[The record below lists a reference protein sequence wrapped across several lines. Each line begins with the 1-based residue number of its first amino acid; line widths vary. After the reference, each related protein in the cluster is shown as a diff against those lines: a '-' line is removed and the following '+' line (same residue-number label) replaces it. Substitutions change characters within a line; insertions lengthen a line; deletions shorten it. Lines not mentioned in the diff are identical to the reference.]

1 MDMFEMGPGAVSLQ
15 EASFIS
21 LSELRSALWRISL
34 LIKRLNSIRGGIGWT
49 SRASSVIGWTSRVSS
64 VVDFEQGFQIRIF
77 ASSIGKRSY
86 DIPFGHEVLFKIYED
101 VPEKDVYEILR
112 VILQILKK
120 SDFEE
125 PMYEEY
131 LRQKN
136 KDLEWKKEWGDKSD
150 ELQRKTRDSQ

>member
-21 LSELRSALWRISL
+21 LNELRSALWRISL
-34 LIKRLNSIRGGIGWT
+34 LIKRLNGIRGG
-49 SRASSVIGWTSRVSS
+49 IGWTSRVSS

-136 KDLEWKKEWGDKSD
+136 KDLKWKKEWGDKTD
-150 ELQRKTRDSQ
+150 ELQRKIRDSQ

>member
-21 LSELRSALWRISL
+21 LNELRSALWRISL
-34 LIKRLNSIRGGIGWT
+34 LIKRLNGIRGG
-49 SRASSVIGWTSRVSS
+49 IGWTSRVSS

-77 ASSIGKRSY
+77 ASSIGKKSY

-136 KDLEWKKEWGDKSD
+136 KDLKWKKE
-150 ELQRKTRDSQ
+150 

>member
-1 MDMFEMGPGAVSLQ
+1 MGIFDEMGPGAISLQ

-21 LSELRSALWRISL
+21 LNELRSALWRISL
-34 LIKRLNSIRGGIGWT
+34 LIKRLNGIRGGM
-49 SRASSVIGWTSRVSS
+49 GWTSRVSS

-101 VPEKDVYEILR
+101 VPEKDVYEILGA
-112 VILQILKK
+112 ILQILKK

-125 PMYEEY
+125 PMYIEY
-131 LRQKN
+131 LRQRDKTL
-136 KDLEWKKEWGDKSD
+136 KWERTYGDKKN
-150 ELQRKTRDSQ
+150 ERD

>member
-21 LSELRSALWRISL
+21 LNELRSALWRISL
-34 LIKRLNSIRGGIGWT
+34 LIKRLNGIRGG
-49 SRASSVIGWTSRVSS
+49 IGWTSRVSS

-136 KDLEWKKEWGDKSD
+136 KDLKWKKEWGDKTD
-150 ELQRKTRDSQ
+150 EL

>member
-21 LSELRSALWRISL
+21 LNELRSAIWRISF
-34 LIKRLNSIRGGIGWT
+34 LIKRLNGIRGGIGWT

-101 VPEKDVYEILR
+101 VPEKDVYEILGA
-112 VILQILKK
+112 ILQILKK
-120 SDFEE
+120 SDFRD

>member
-21 LSELRSALWRISL
+21 LNELRSALWRISL
-34 LIKRLNSIRGGIGWT
+34 LIKRLNGIRGGM
-49 SRASSVIGWTSRVSS
+49 GWTSRVSS

-136 KDLEWKKEWGDKSD
+136 KDLEWKKERGDKSD
-150 ELQRKTRDSQ
+150 ELQRKIRDSQ

>member
-1 MDMFEMGPGAVSLQ
+1 MGIFDEMGPGAVSLQ

-21 LSELRSALWRISL
+21 LNELRSALWRISL
-34 LIKRLNSIRGGIGWT
+34 LIKRLNGIRGGM
-49 SRASSVIGWTSRVSS
+49 GWTSRVSS

-101 VPEKDVYEILR
+101 VPEKDVYEILGA
-112 VILQILKK
+112 ILQILKK

-125 PMYEEY
+125 PMYIEY
-131 LRQKN
+131 LRQRDKTL
-136 KDLEWKKEWGDKSD
+136 KWERTYGDKKN
-150 ELQRKTRDSQ
+150 ERD

>member
-21 LSELRSALWRISL
+21 LNELRSALWRISL
-34 LIKRLNSIRGGIGWT
+34 LIKRLNGIRGGM
-49 SRASSVIGWTSRVSS
+49 GWTSRVSS

-101 VPEKDVYEILR
+101 VPEEDVYEILR

-136 KDLEWKKEWGDKSD
+136 KDLEWKKEWGDKTD
-150 ELQRKTRDSQ
+150 ELQRKIRDSQ

>member
-21 LSELRSALWRISL
+21 LNELRSALWCISL
-34 LIKRLNSIRGGIGWT
+34 LIKRLNGIRGG
-49 SRASSVIGWTSRVSS
+49 IGWTSRVSS

-136 KDLEWKKEWGDKSD
+136 KDLKWKKEWGDKTD
-150 ELQRKTRDSQ
+150 EL

>member
-21 LSELRSALWRISL
+21 LNELRSALWRISF
-34 LIKRLNSIRGGIGWT
+34 LIKRLNGIRGG
-49 SRASSVIGWTSRVSS
+49 IGWTSRVSS

-101 VPEKDVYEILR
+101 VPEKDVYEILGA
-112 VILQILKK
+112 ILQILKK
-120 SDFEE
+120 SDFRD

>member
-1 MDMFEMGPGAVSLQ
+1 MDMFEMGPEAVSLQ

-21 LSELRSALWRISL
+21 LNELRSALWRISL
-34 LIKRLNSIRGGIGWT
+34 LIKRLNGIRGG
-49 SRASSVIGWTSRVSS
+49 IGWTSRVSS

-136 KDLEWKKEWGDKSD
+136 KDLKWKKEWGDKTD
-150 ELQRKTRDSQ
+150 EL

>member
-21 LSELRSALWRISL
+21 LNELRSALWRISL
-34 LIKRLNSIRGGIGWT
+34 LIKRLNGIRGG
-49 SRASSVIGWTSRVSS
+49 IGWTSRVSS

-101 VPEKDVYEILR
+101 VPEKDVYEILGA
-112 VILQILKK
+112 ILQILKK
-120 SDFEE
+120 SDFRD
-125 PMYEEY
+125 PMYIEY
-131 LRQKN
+131 LRQRDKTL
-136 KDLEWKKEWGDKSD
+136 KWEKTYGDKKN
-150 ELQRKTRDSQ
+150 ERD

>member
-21 LSELRSALWRISL
+21 LNELRSALWRISL
-34 LIKRLNSIRGGIGWT
+34 LIKRLNGIRGGIGWT

-64 VVDFEQGFQIRIF
+64 VVDFEQGFQIRVF
-77 ASSIGKRSY
+77 VSSIGKRSY

-101 VPEKDVYEILR
+101 VPEKDVYEILGA
-112 VILQILKK
+112 ILQILKK
-120 SDFEE
+120 SDFRD

-131 LRQKN
+131 LRQK
-136 KDLEWKKEWGDKSD
+136 K
-150 ELQRKTRDSQ
+150 